1 MNRDAPA
8 LDFPE
13 WTTRGG
19 DRFGFREWA
28 PPGRARGLV
37 VAMHGLNLT
46 ADDFAPLGEALAPAG
61 IRVAAWNLR
70 GQGLDPDPRRR
81 GAFLDPR
88 GMLEDLEDFIAHVR
102 RGETK
107 TPLFL
112 CGDSMG
118 ALLALSAAAN
128 PRLAARLAGLILF
141 VPVADLAQR
150 NPPWIKR
157 LISLLAKTAPRLRI
171 NASWFIHAKS
181 STPQLTRIPERQEAV
196 ETSPYRLGPLTVGFL
211 ASMGA
216 LIDASDRLAGK
227 LRMPVAIFSA
237 GHDVFITAS
246 QTEAF
251 FGRIAS
257 ADKVQFHYPDAFHQ
271 LLFDLDR
278 EQVLADLRG
287 WLASRVHCVDQV

>member
-1 MNRDAPA
+1 MHHPAPA

-19 DRFGFREWA
+19 DRLGFREWA
-28 PPGRARGLV
+28 PAGRARALV

-46 ADDFAPLGEALAPAG
+46 ADDFAPLGEALAPDG
-61 IRVAAWNLR
+61 IHVAAWNLR
-70 GQGLDPDPRRR
+70 GQGLDPDRRRR

-118 ALLALSAAAN
+118 ALLALHAATD

-141 VPVADLAQR
+141 VPVVHLAQR
-150 NPPWIKR
+150 NPEWIKR
-157 LISLLAKTAPRLRI
+157 LISLLAKTLPRLRI
-171 NASWFIHAKS
+171 NARWFVHAKS
-181 STPQLTRIPERQEAV
+181 STPQLTRIPERQEAI

-216 LIDASDRLAGK
+216 LIDASDRLAGE
-227 LRMPVAIFSA
+227 LQMPVAVLSA

-246 QTEAF
+246 QTGAF
-251 FGRIAS
+251 FQRIAS
-257 ADKVQFHYPDAFHQ
+257 ADKVHFHYPEAFHQ

-287 WLASRVHCVDQV
+287 WLASRVHGVDQP